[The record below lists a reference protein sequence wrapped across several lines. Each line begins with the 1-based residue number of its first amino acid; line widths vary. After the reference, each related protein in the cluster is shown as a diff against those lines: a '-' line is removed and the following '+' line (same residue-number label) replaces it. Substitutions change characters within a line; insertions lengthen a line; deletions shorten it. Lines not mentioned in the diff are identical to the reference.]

1 MTSAEIRQSFL
12 DFFQEKQHTIVPS
25 ASLLPQSPGLLF
37 TNAGMNPFVPYFLG
51 VEKAPYNPPRAAD
64 TQKCIRAGG
73 KHNDLEDVGYD
84 TYHHTFFEMLG
95 NWSFGNYFKKE
106 AIAWAWELVVERWGL
121 PAHRL
126 YASVY
131 APKPGDPGNFD
142 QEAYDIW
149 AALFVS
155 KGCDPAVQIVH
166 GNVKDNFWMMGET
179 GPCGP
184 CSELHVDLTPEGNP
198 VTGRNLVNNDSD
210 LCIEIW
216 NLVFI
221 QYNAEADGTFREL
234 PAKHVDTGMGFER
247 ACSIIQNTN
256 GFTDFSKKP
265 SNYATDVFQPIFRK
279 LEELS
284 GKTYVNIYPELGA
297 DRAAFTE
304 EMKTAIAFRVIADH
318 LRTLSFS
325 IADGIMPGN
334 NGRNYVLRRILRRAV
349 RYGRQLGFSGDKPFF
364 GALVET
370 LVSEMGEVFPELKN
384 RQDVVRATLEQEEAS
399 FNQTLDRG
407 LKRFEEAL
415 QGEHT
420 RPRVSSEAP
429 SPQIALAATQASEP
443 TYTRRN
449 LPHFERPWGKYMVT
463 FTTRDRDIL
472 SEAERTIVLDS
483 ILHSR
488 ELGQIHLYA
497 ACIMPDHVHLLIEPQ
512 VKSHDPASS
521 PTFFTLTEIL
531 QPIKSVTSHK
541 ILKER
546 RSVLQNDNIKN
557 LWEKES
563 FDRLIRSESDLIEKY
578 DYVIGNPVSEKLV
591 TQAKDYAWSWCR
603 EFCEPSSP
611 VGDEGVS
618 DNTRGRVCS
627 PFSGDIAFEL
637 YDTFGFPI
645 DLTEL
650 LCSERGLKVD
660 MPRFEQLMEQQQER
674 SRAAQKSNIVRALDI
689 STEAITEF
697 LGFDSDETE
706 ATILEIHPQEDTLF
720 VITDKT
726 VFYAEMGGQ
735 SGDTGTMDTD
745 DNQIEVSGTQQIGK
759 ARAHI
764 IDSSA
769 SLNVG
774 DKVTLKLDTTR
785 RRPIEAHHT
794 ATHLLHWALHEAV
807 SKDASQQGSSVDEHR
822 LRFDFNSAS
831 LTSEQIAAM
840 EEMVNGAIKQDM
852 AVSWTEVR
860 HADIKGRAD
869 IMQFFGDKY
878 GEFVR
883 VVEIG
888 GKRNALDG
896 FSMELCGGTHVRNTS
911 EIGLF
916 KIKSEGAIA
925 SGVRRIEAVC
935 GESAWAYLN
944 ESVEKWDLEL
954 KAARAKLHVANEK
967 LTSLGEEPVAVN
979 DFPHIMGAMLAERA
993 DIGEINATFGHAQR
1007 TLEETQAAAIEAEKR
1022 IKKIQ
1027 SSQAAAIADESLAE
1041 LIALGNPIVVSFES
1055 DASLLQELQN
1065 GLKKKQFAGPALL
1078 IVDDG
1083 EKLHLATHCGPD
1095 ALAAGL
1101 KAGDLLRDLAAL
1113 AGGKGGG
1120 KPDQAR
1126 GAAPDRSKLEE
1137 IKAAAATKL
1146 GARSF

>member
-12 DFFQEKQHTIVPS
+12 DFFREKQHTIVPS

-51 VEKAPYNPPRAAD
+51 VEKAPYDPPRAAD

-131 APKPGDPGNFD
+131 APKPGDPGEFD

-149 AALFVS
+149 AELFRA

-221 QYNAEADGTFREL
+221 QYNAEADGSFREL
-234 PAKHVDTGMGFER
+234 PAKHIDTGMGFER
-247 ACSIIQNTN
+247 ACSIIQNTD
-256 GFTDFSKKP
+256 GFKDFSKKP

-297 DRAAFTE
+297 DRSAFNE

-349 RYGRQLGFSGDKPFF
+349 RYGRQLGFSGEKPFF

-370 LVSEMGEVFPELKN
+370 LVAEMGGVFPELKN
-384 RQDVVRATLEQEEAS
+384 RQDVVRQTLEQEESS

-407 LKRFEEAL
+407 LKRFDEAL
-415 QGEHT
+415 TGGATSVSGE
-420 RPRVSSEAP
+420 V
-429 SPQIALAATQASEP
+429 
-443 TYTRRN
+443 
-449 LPHFERPWGKYMVT
+449 
-463 FTTRDRDIL
+463 
-472 SEAERTIVLDS
+472 
-483 ILHSR
+483 
-488 ELGQIHLYA
+488 
-497 ACIMPDHVHLLIEPQ
+497 
-512 VKSHDPASS
+512 
-521 PTFFTLTEIL
+521 
-531 QPIKSVTSHK
+531 
-541 ILKER
+541 
-546 RSVLQNDNIKN
+546 
-557 LWEKES
+557 
-563 FDRLIRSESDLIEKY
+563 
-578 DYVIGNPVSEKLV
+578 
-591 TQAKDYAWSWCR
+591 
-603 EFCEPSSP
+603 
-611 VGDEGVS
+611 
-618 DNTRGRVCS
+618 
-627 PFSGDIAFEL
+627 AFEL

-650 LCSERGLKVD
+650 LVQERSLNLDKE
-660 MPRFEQLMEQQQER
+660 RFDELMEQQRER
-674 SRAAQKSNIVRALDI
+674 ARAAQKSTVVRALDI
-689 STEAITEF
+689 STEAVTRF
-697 LGFDSDETE
+697 SGFESDETE
-706 ATILEIHPQEDTLF
+706 ATVLEIHPQEDALF
-720 VITDKT
+720 VITDQT

-735 SGDTGTMDTD
+735 AGDTGTLVVGSSEYPITG
-745 DNQIEVSGTQQIGK
+745 VQQVGK
-759 ARAHI
+759 ARAHVV
-764 IDSSA
+764 DGTA
-769 SLNVG
+769 SVKAG
-774 DKVTLKLDTTR
+774 DKVTLKLDSSR

-794 ATHLLHWALHEAV
+794 ATHLLHWSLHEVV
-807 SKDASQQGSSVDEHR
+807 SKDAAQQGSSVDENR
-822 LRFDFNSAS
+822 LRFDFNSAPV
-831 LTSEQIAAM
+831 TPAQVAEM
-840 EEMVNGAIKQDM
+840 EEKVNAAITAND
-852 AVSWTEVR
+852 AVSWKEVP
-860 HADIKGRAD
+860 HSEVKGRAD
-869 IMQFFGDKY
+869 VMQFFGDKY
-878 GEFVR
+878 GDTVR
-883 VVEIG
+883 VVQIG
-888 GKRNALDG
+888 GERQALNG
-896 FSMELCGGTHVRNTS
+896 YSMELCGGTHVRNTG
-911 EIGLF
+911 EIGIF

-925 SGVRRIEAVC
+925 SGVRRIEAVT
-935 GESAWAYLN
+935 GDAAWAYLN
-944 ESVEKWDLEL
+944 ESVEKWDQEL
-954 KAARAKLHVANEK
+954 KAARAKLAAANEK
-967 LTSLGEEPVAVN
+967 LASVGEEPIAVN

-993 DIGEINATFGHAQR
+993 DIAQINATFAHGQR
-1007 TLEETQAAAIEAEKR
+1007 TLEETQAGAIEAEKR
-1022 IKKIQ
+1022 FKKLQ
-1027 SSQAAAIADESLAE
+1027 AGAAAKLADEALAE
-1041 LIALGNPIVVSFES
+1041 LIAKSEPIVVSFES

-1065 GLKKKQFAGPALL
+1065 GLKKKAFAGAALL
-1078 IVDDG
+1078 AVDDG
-1083 EKLHLATHCGPD
+1083 DKLHIAVYCGPD
-1095 ALAAGL
+1095 ALAKGLNAGN
-1101 KAGDLLRDLAAL
+1101 LLRDFAAI

-1137 IKAAAATKL
+1137 VKAAASKAF
-1146 GARSF
+1146 A